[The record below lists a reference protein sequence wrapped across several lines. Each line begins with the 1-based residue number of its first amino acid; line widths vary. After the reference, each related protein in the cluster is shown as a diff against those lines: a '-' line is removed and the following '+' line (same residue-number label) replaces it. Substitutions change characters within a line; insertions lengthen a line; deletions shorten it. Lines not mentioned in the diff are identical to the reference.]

1 MMRLVWFA
9 ALMGLLVLV
18 FTGSSSV
25 IAQDQNEINLA
36 NEYYN
41 DGEYEKALELYH
53 RFLNKNAEAD
63 FYVYRA
69 LDCYLF
75 LEQYEPAREFIGRI
89 TKKNKRLPHYEAL
102 RGRILEKEGKLDEA
116 QQLWTQIIAGISDL
130 NDFYRMGGLFMSL
143 QKYPFAL
150 KTYEQG
156 RLKLR
161 DESLFTSELAYLY
174 QFNGQFDRSTQ
185 EYLSMYLKNNNQL
198 GYVKS
203 QILRMVQDNS
213 REAIERSLL
222 AHVQRQSGDANLLD
236 ILYEFYLN
244 TENYRE
250 ALAQARAIDRLNR
263 EGGKRLFKLAQTLQN
278 NKEYDLS
285 DQALQA
291 ILDAYRDPSVQLEAQ
306 LERAK
311 NSELKAL
318 DAVPVDTVSIRQ
330 AVDNYDQLF
339 SRHGRVPQL
348 AEAMYRKA
356 GLCVFYLND
365 LTAAAAEL
373 AAIEALPMPNLKK
386 ADAKL
391 LMGDVLIMQGEYNAA
406 KLKYSEVEE
415 QFTNTQ
421 TGAKA
426 KFRQAKL
433 SYFKGDFETSKAFLG
448 ILKENTSNDIA
459 NDAIRLFLLIQDNT
473 GLDTNTVALQRFAAA
488 QLLIYR
494 KRYDQA
500 LALLDSVAYAYPNHE
515 LEDDIVWERASILLN
530 SNRIDEALAQLDRIL
545 EKHSTGIYADD
556 ALFRKA
562 EIYEQVRKDGKAAQ
576 DLYFDLLVKFPAS
589 LFKVEARKRIRK
601 LRGEN
606 IN

>member
-1 MMRLVWFA
+1 MNRFA
-9 ALMGLLVLV
+9 GLLCLLILGMILPLSLV
-18 FTGSSSV
+18 
-25 IAQDQNEINLA
+25 AQDQNEINLA

-41 DGEYEKALELYH
+41 DGEYEKALELYQ

-75 LEQYEPAREFIGRI
+75 LEQYEQAREFIGRI

-116 QQLWTQIIAGISDL
+116 QQLWDQIIASVSDL
-130 NDFYRMGGLFMSL
+130 NDFYRLGGLFMSL
-143 QKYPFAL
+143 QKYPYAQ

-156 RLKLR
+156 RLRLR
-161 DESLFTSELAYLY
+161 DDALFTSELAYLY
-174 QFNGQFDRSTQ
+174 QFSGQFDRSTQ

-222 AHVQRQSGDANLLD
+222 AQVQRNSSDANLLD

-250 ALAQARAIDRLNR
+250 ALAQARSIDRLNR
-263 EGGKRLFKLAQTLQN
+263 EGGRRLFKLAQTLQN

-291 ILDAYRDPSVQLEAQ
+291 IIDSYRDSSIQLEAQ

-318 DAVPVDTVSIRQ
+318 DAVPVDTVAIRQ
-330 AVDNYDQLF
+330 AVENYNQLF
-339 SRHGRVPQL
+339 SRNGRVPVL

-356 GLCVFYLND
+356 SLCVFYLND
-365 LTAAAAEL
+365 LKAAAAEL
-373 AAIEALPMPNLKK
+373 EAIEALPMPNLKK

-406 KLKYSEVEE
+406 KLKYAEVEE
-415 QFTNTQ
+415 QFANTQ

-426 KFRQAKL
+426 KYRQAKL
-433 SYFKGDFETSKAFLG
+433 SYFKGDFETAKAFLG
-448 ILKENTSNDIA
+448 VLKENTSNDIA

-473 GLDTNTVALQRFAAA
+473 GLDTSTTALQRFADA

-494 KRYDQA
+494 KRYDEA
-500 LALLDSVAYAYPNHE
+500 LALLDSIAYAFPNHE
-515 LEDDIVWERASILLN
+515 LQDDIIWEKANILLN
-530 SNRIDEALAQLDRIL
+530 QKKIDETIAQLDRIL
-545 EKHSTGIYADD
+545 DKYGSGIYADD
-556 ALFRKA
+556 ALFLKA
-562 EIYEQVRKDGKAAQ
+562 EIYEQVLRDTKVAQ
-576 DLYFDLLVKFPAS
+576 DLYFDLLIKFPAS